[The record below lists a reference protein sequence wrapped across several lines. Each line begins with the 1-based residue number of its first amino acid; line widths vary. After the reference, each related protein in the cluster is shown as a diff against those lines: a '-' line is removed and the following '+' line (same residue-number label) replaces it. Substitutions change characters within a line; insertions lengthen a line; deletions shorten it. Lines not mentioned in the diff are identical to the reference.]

1 MVTFK
6 HQNTLTKKIQN
17 IYEESRYLLI
27 NKLSLERGNE
37 LELFCYEPIYENFNN
52 SNQNLTARP

>member
-1 MVTFK
+1 MVPFK

-27 NKLSLERGNE
+27 TKFSPERGNE
-37 LELFCYEPIYENFNN
+37 LELFCYELIYENFNN
-52 SNQNLTARP
+52 SNKNLTARR

>member
-17 IYEESRYLLI
+17 IYEENRYLLI

-37 LELFCYEPIYENFNN
+37 LELFCYELIYENFNN
-52 SNQNLTARP
+52 SNKNLTARP